1 MDNYEDYAEDTV
13 TLTLEDDTEVECA
26 IISVYEAGGK
36 DYIAL
41 LPLGGKEESE
51 GEVYIYRYIE
61 DENGEPSLENIED
74 DAEYEMAADAFDEC
88 RSITTV
94 ILRRSFIL
102 HYCPEKMIPDTA

>member
-26 IISVYEAGGK
+26 IISIYEAGGN

-41 LPLGGKEESE
+41 LPLGGREESE

-74 DAEYEMAADAFDEC
+74 DAEYEMAADAFDEQLDEEVFEELADDEDL
-88 RSITTV
+88 S
-94 ILRRSFIL
+94 
-102 HYCPEKMIPDTA
+102 E

>member
-26 IISVYEAGGK
+26 IISIYEAGGK

-41 LPLGGKEESE
+41 LPLGGNEESE

-74 DAEYEMAADAFDEC
+74 DAEYETAADAFDEQLDEEAFEEL
-88 RSITTV
+88 IDGED
-94 ILRRSFIL
+94 L
-102 HYCPEKMIPDTA
+102 